1 MRRLQLTLVRCVMA
15 VREQDRAPEGGQD
28 GRESRPA
35 ADLTGHKTSGS
46 TPNSTS
52 SGQSSRA
59 SDHPFEDSWDAEALD
74 NKTVPLTRA
83 EAETLFGPGVSRPS
97 RVTPFKVVAAQM
109 VLSLCATLA
118 WWLFYSPPGAAALS
132 AFLGG
137 AICWV
142 PSALFAARLKAKSG
156 AETIASWVVGEAIKM
171 GATIGMFVAI
181 AYGFKGVLWVP
192 LLVTYLIALKTY
204 WIAMAWK

>member
-1 MRRLQLTLVRCVMA
+1 MA

-28 GRESRPA
+28 GRDSRPA
-35 ADLTGHKTSGS
+35 ADLTGHQTPGS
-46 TPNSTS
+46 TPSIISS
-52 SGQSSRA
+52 SGQPGHA
-59 SDHPFEDSWDAEALD
+59 SDHPFDDSWDAEAQE

-142 PSALFAARLKAKSG
+142 PSALFAARLRAKSG
-156 AETIASWVVGEAIKM
+156 AETIASWVIGEAIKM
-171 GATIGMFVAI
+171 GATIAMFVAI

>member
-1 MRRLQLTLVRCVMA
+1 MA

-28 GRESRPA
+28 GRDSRPA
-35 ADLTGHKTSGS
+35 ANLTGRKTSGS
-46 TPNSTS
+46 TPNSIS
-52 SGQSSRA
+52 SGQSGHA
-59 SDHPFEDSWDAEALD
+59 PDHLFDDSWDAEAQD

-109 VLSLCATLA
+109 GLSLWATLA

-142 PSALFAARLKAKSG
+142 PSATFAARLKARSG
-156 AETIASWVVGEAIKM
+156 AESVASWVIGEAIKM
-171 GATIGMFVAI
+171 GVTIAMFV
-181 AYGFKGVLWVP
+181 
-192 LLVTYLIALKTY
+192 
-204 WIAMAWK
+204 

>member
-1 MRRLQLTLVRCVMA
+1 MA
-15 VREQDRAPEGGQD
+15 VREQNRAPEGGQD
-28 GRESRPA
+28 GRDSRPA
-35 ADLTGHKTSGS
+35 TDLTGGNLTSS
-46 TPNSTS
+46 TPNTTS
-52 SGQSSRA
+52 SGQTRHA
-59 SDHPFEDSWDAEALD
+59 TNRPFDDSWDAEAQD

-83 EAETLFGPGVSRPS
+83 EAETLFGPDVSRSS
-97 RVTPFKVVAAQM
+97 RVTPFKVVVAQI

-118 WWLFYSPPGAAALS
+118 WWLFYSPPGAAAPGAVPLS

-142 PSALFAARLKAKSG
+142 PSGLFAARLKAKSG
-156 AETIASWVVGEAIKM
+156 AETIASWMIGEAMKM
-171 GATIGMFVAI
+171 GTTIAMFVGI

>member
-1 MRRLQLTLVRCVMA
+1 MA
-15 VREQDRAPEGGQD
+15 VRQQDRAPEGGQD
-28 GRESRPA
+28 GRNLRHA
-35 ADLTGHKTSGS
+35 AGLTGGNSSSSTS
-46 TPNSTS
+46 TTVS
-52 SGQSSRA
+52 SGQTRRTSNHQF
-59 SDHPFEDSWDAEALD
+59 DDSWDAEAQD

-83 EAETLFGPGVSRPS
+83 EAETLFGPDVSRSS

-156 AETIASWVVGEAIKM
+156 AETIASWMIGEAMKM

>member
-1 MRRLQLTLVRCVMA
+1 MA

-28 GRESRPA
+28 GRDSRLA
-35 ADLTGHKTSGS
+35 ANLTGHKASGS
-46 TPNSTS
+46 TPNTTS
-52 SGQSSRA
+52 SGQLGHA
-59 SDHPFEDSWDAEALD
+59 SDHPFDDSWDAEAQD

-142 PSALFAARLKAKSG
+142 PSGLFAARLKAKSG
-156 AETIASWVVGEAIKM
+156 AETIASWMIGEAMKM
-171 GATIGMFVAI
+171 GATIAMFVAI
-181 AYGFKGVLWVP
+181 AYGFRSEERRVG
-192 LLVTYLIALKTY
+192 
-204 WIAMAWK
+204 